1 MFFLKAREKI
11 MWKIEK
17 EQLDKLDKKYKILK
31 IWGDIAMW
39 IALATTVVTIG
50 SMVYLLVLAL

>member
-1 MFFLKAREKI
+1 MKARERI

-39 IALATTVVTIG
+39 IALATTVLTIG

>member
-1 MFFLKAREKI
+1 MFFLKARERI

-39 IALATTVVTIG
+39 IALATTVLTIG

>member
-1 MFFLKAREKI
+1 MFFLKARERI